1 MKKIISAVLAVAM
14 LLAVLTACSSNGGS
28 NLTGDDLAKIINDNG
43 DEMTEYNPAVALNSG
58 NEDLNNLITWN
69 EWDKAKFADGAF
81 SFSLMNVQA
90 YTIAIVKPAD
100 GEKDAVMKYF
110 EDYKAQM
117 IQNFERYLEEE
128 LEIAKAAVLEEVDG
142 YILFVMTENADTI
155 AANIKAKL

>member
-14 LLAVLTACSSNGGS
+14 LLAVLTACSSKGGS
-28 NLTGDDLAKIINDNG
+28 NLTGEDLAKIINDNG
-43 DEMTEYNPAVALNSG
+43 NEMTKYNPAVALNSG

-128 LEIAKAAVLEEVDG
+128 LKIAKAAVLEEVDG
-142 YILFVMTENADTI
+142 YILFVMAENADTI